1 MEKDATGRVIALDQA
16 PSEAQMPASLLRKPR
31 MVTLFKARLSGLLLA
46 GLVGL
51 SCAKKQPPPPP
62 TLTVEVAPVVQ
73 RDVPIVKEWIG
84 SLEGYVNA
92 DIRPQ
97 VTGYVLRQVYKEG
110 TFVGRGEVLFEIDP
124 RQFQAALNQAKGFL
138 AQNEASLGKAKLD
151 VARFT
156 PLVAQRAVSQ
166 QELDNAVAAQQA
178 AQANVDSARAQLE
191 QTQLNLGWTKVT
203 SPVDGIAGIAK
214 SQVGD
219 LVNGQT
225 TMTTVSVV
233 DPIKVFFNP
242 SEQEYMDWAQK
253 RGPVDAV
260 RSTPPQDK
268 GLLSLTL
275 SDGTVYSQ
283 RGDPILANRN
293 VDVKTGTI
301 QVEGVFPNPKHLL
314 RPGQYA
320 KVHAATDIK
329 KGALLVPQRAVSEL
343 QGFFQ
348 VSVVGPDN
356 KVENRTVQTGER
368 FGSLWIIE
376 KGLNPGE
383 RVVVEGLQKVKPGM
397 VVNPKPAAEPTPTTS
412 GK

>member
-1 MEKDATGRVIALDQA
+1 
-16 PSEAQMPASLLRKPR
+16 MPASLARDPRK
-31 MVTLFKARLSGLLLA
+31 VSFSTIKLSRLLLA
-46 GLVGL
+46 GLVCL
-51 SCAKKQPPPPP
+51 SCAKKQAPAPPP
-62 TLTVEVAPVVQ
+62 LVVEVATVIQ
-73 RDVPIVKEWIG
+73 KDVPITKEWIG
-84 SLEGYVNA
+84 TLDGFVNA

-110 TFVGRGEVLFEIDP
+110 SFVHRSDVLFEIDP
-124 RQFQAALNQAKGFL
+124 RQFQAALDQAKGVL
-138 AQNEASLGKAKLD
+138 AQNEAVLGKARLD
-151 VARFT
+151 VARFA

-166 QELDNAVAAQQA
+166 QELDNAVAAQRQ
-178 AQANVDSARAQLE
+178 AQANVDSARAAVE
-191 QTQLNLGWTKVT
+191 QAQLNLGWTKVN
-203 SPVDGIAGIAK
+203 SPIDGIAGIAK

-268 GLLSLTL
+268 GMLALTL
-275 SDGTVYSQ
+275 SDGTVYPE
-283 RGDPILANRN
+283 RGDPVLANRN

-301 QVEGVFPNPKHLL
+301 LVEGVFPNPKHLL

-329 KGALLVPQRAVSEL
+329 KGAILVPQRAVSEL
-343 QGFFQ
+343 QGFYQ
-348 VSVVGPDN
+348 VAVVGPGD
-356 KVENRTVQTGER
+356 KVEIRPVQTGDR
-368 FGSLWIIE
+368 IGSLWIIE
-376 KGLNPGE
+376 KGLKPGE
-383 RVVVEGLQKVKPGM
+383 RVVVEGIQKVKPGM
-397 VVNPKPAAEPTPTTS
+397 VVSPKPAAEPATPTTPAAS

>member
-1 MEKDATGRVIALDQA
+1 VTDQFAEAKRDTVRLRPEAGSFAFFMVGVSSLFLAVLGCLSCGKKQA
-16 PSEAQMPASLLRKPR
+16 PA
-31 MVTLFKARLSGLLLA
+31 
-46 GLVGL
+46 
-51 SCAKKQPPPPP
+51 PPP
-62 TLTVEVAPVVQ
+62 LAVEVTPVVQ
-73 RDVPIVKEWIG
+73 KDVPIVKEWIG

-97 VTGYVLRQVYKEG
+97 VTGYLLRQVYKEG
-110 TFVGRGEVLFEIDP
+110 TFVRKGETLFEIDP
-124 RQFQAALNQAKGFL
+124 RQFQAALEQAKGFL
-138 AQNEASLGKAKLD
+138 AQNEAALAKAKLD

-166 QELDNAVAAQQA
+166 QELDNALTAERA
-178 AQANVDSARAQLE
+178 AQANVASARAALQ
-191 QTQLNLGWTKVT
+191 QADLNLNWTKVA
-203 SPVDGIAGIAK
+203 SPIDGIAGIAR

-242 SEQEYMDWAQK
+242 SEQEYMDWAQR

-275 SDGTVYSQ
+275 SDGTLYPQ
-283 RGDPILANRN
+283 RGDPVLANRN

-301 QVEGVFPNPKHLL
+301 LVEGVFPNPKHLL

-320 KVHAATDIK
+320 KVRAATDIK

-348 VSVVGPDN
+348 VAVVGADN
-356 KVENRTVQTGER
+356 KVDIRPVQTGDR
-368 FGSLWIIE
+368 FGSLSIIE
-376 KGLNPGE
+376 KGLSAGE
-383 RVVVEGLQKVKPGM
+383 RVVVEGIQKVKQGM
-397 VVNPKPAAEPTPTTS
+397 VVDPKPAPEPTAPATPTAS
-412 GK
+412 EK

>member
-1 MEKDATGRVIALDQA
+1 
-16 PSEAQMPASLLRKPR
+16 MPASLIRQPRK
-31 MVTLFKARLSGLLLA
+31 VGLSTTRISVFFLA
-46 GLVGL
+46 GLVSL
-51 SCAKKQPPPPP
+51 SCAKKQAPAPPP
-62 TLTVEVAPVVQ
+62 LAVEVATVIQ
-73 RDVPIVKEWIG
+73 KDVPITKEWIG

-110 TFVGRGEVLFEIDP
+110 TFVRRGDVLFEIDP
-124 RQFQAALNQAKGFL
+124 RQFQAALGQAKGVL
-138 AQNEASLGKAKLD
+138 AQTEAALSKARLD

-166 QELDNAVAAQQA
+166 QELDNAVAAEHQ
-178 AQANVDSARAQLE
+178 AQANVDSARAAVE
-191 QTQLNLGWTKVT
+191 QAQLNLGWTKVT
-203 SPVDGIAGIAK
+203 SPIDGIAGIAK

-233 DPIKVFFNP
+233 DPIKVYFNP
-242 SEQEYMDWAQK
+242 SEQEYMAWAQK

-268 GLLSLTL
+268 GMLALTL
-275 SDGTVYSQ
+275 SDGTAYPL
-283 RGDPILANRN
+283 RGDPVLANRN

-320 KVHAATDIK
+320 KVRAAMDIK

-343 QGFFQ
+343 QGLYQ
-348 VSVVGPDN
+348 VAVVGPDN
-356 KVENRTVQTGER
+356 KIEIRPVQTGDR
-368 FGSLWIIE
+368 IDSLWIIE
-376 KGLNPGE
+376 KGLSPGE
-383 RVVVEGLQKVKPGM
+383 RIVVEGIQKVKPGM
-397 VVNPKPAAEPTPTTS
+397 VVDPKPAPEPATTPGTPAAS
-412 GK
+412 KK

>member
-1 MEKDATGRVIALDQA
+1 MAI
-16 PSEAQMPASLLRKPR
+16 
-31 MVTLFKARLSGLLLA
+31 RLSRLFFAALLC
-46 GLVGL
+46 L
-51 SCAKKQPPPPP
+51 SCAKKQAPAPPP
-62 TLTVEVAPVVQ
+62 LSVEVATVVQ
-73 RDVPIVKEWIG
+73 KDVPIVKEWIG

-138 AQNEASLGKAKLD
+138 AQNDASLGKAKLD

-166 QELDNAVAAQQA
+166 QELDNAIAAQQA

-191 QTQLNLGWTKVT
+191 QAQLNLGWTKVT

-233 DPIKVFFNP
+233 DPIKAFFNP

-260 RSTPPQDK
+260 LSVPAQDK
-268 GLLSLTL
+268 GMLSLTL
-275 SDGTVYSQ
+275 SDGTAYPL
-283 RGDPILANRN
+283 RGDPVIANRN

-320 KVHAATDIK
+320 KVRAATDIK
-329 KGALLVPQRAVSEL
+329 KGALLVPQRAVTEL

-348 VSVVGPDN
+348 VAVVGPGD
-356 KVENRTVQTGER
+356 KIDIRPVQTGER

-376 KGLNPGE
+376 KGLSAGE

-397 VVNPKPAAEPTPTTS
+397 VVSPKPAAEPATPATPTAS

>member
-1 MEKDATGRVIALDQA
+1 V
-16 PSEAQMPASLLRKPR
+16 SLSTQK
-31 MVTLFKARLSGLLLA
+31 LSKFLLA
-46 GLVGL
+46 GLVCL
-51 SCAKKQPPPPP
+51 SCAKKQAPAPPP
-62 TLTVEVAPVVQ
+62 LAVEVATAIQ
-73 RDVPIVKEWIG
+73 KDVPITREWIG
-84 SLEGYVNA
+84 TLDGFVNA

-110 TFVGRGEVLFEIDP
+110 TFVRRAEVLFEIDP
-124 RQFQAALNQAKGFL
+124 RQFQAALDQAKGFL
-138 AQNEASLGKAKLD
+138 AQNEAVLGKAKLD
-151 VARFT
+151 VARFA

-166 QELDNAVAAQQA
+166 QELDNAVAAERQ
-178 AQANVDSARAQLE
+178 AQANVSSARASVE
-191 QTQLNLGWTKVT
+191 QAQLNLGWTRVT
-203 SPVDGIAGIAK
+203 SPIDGIAGIAK

-219 LVNGQT
+219 LVNGQS

-268 GLLSLTL
+268 GLLALTL
-275 SDGTVYSQ
+275 SDGTVYPE
-283 RGDPILANRN
+283 RGDPVLANRN

-301 QVEGVFPNPKHLL
+301 LVEGVFPNPKHLL

-329 KGALLVPQRAVSEL
+329 KGAILVPQRAVSEL
-343 QGFFQ
+343 QGFYQ
-348 VSVVGPDN
+348 VAVVGPGD
-356 KVENRTVQTGER
+356 KVEIRPVQTGDR
-368 FGSLWIIE
+368 IGSLWIIE
-376 KGLNPGE
+376 KGLSAGD
-383 RVVVEGLQKVKPGM
+383 RVIVEGVQKVKPDM
-397 VVNPKPAAEPTPTTS
+397 VVNPKPAAETTTPTAS

>member
-1 MEKDATGRVIALDQA
+1 MR
-16 PSEAQMPASLLRKPR
+16 ASLTREPRK
-31 MVTLFKARLSGLLLA
+31 VDFFTLKVSRLFLA
-46 GLVGL
+46 ALVCL
-51 SCAKKQPPPPP
+51 SCAKKQAPAPPPPA
-62 TLTVEVAPVVQ
+62 VEVATVIQ
-73 RDVPIVKEWIG
+73 KDVPITKEWIG
-84 SLEGYVNA
+84 SLDGYVNA

-110 TFVGRGEVLFEIDP
+110 TFVRRGDVLFEIDP
-124 RQFQAALNQAKGFL
+124 RQFQAALDQAKGVL
-138 AQNEASLGKAKLD
+138 AQNEAALGKAKLD

-166 QELDNAVAAQQA
+166 QELDNAVASERQ
-178 AQANVDSARAQLE
+178 AQANRDSARAAVE
-191 QTQLNLGWTKVT
+191 QAQLNLDWTKVR
-203 SPVDGIAGIAK
+203 SPIDGIAGIAK

-242 SEQEYMDWAQK
+242 SEQEYMAWALK

-260 RSTPPQDK
+260 RDTPPQDK
-268 GLLSLTL
+268 GMLTLML
-275 SDGTVYSQ
+275 SDGTAYPH

-301 QVEGVFPNPKHLL
+301 QVEGVFPNPSHLL

-329 KGALLVPQRAVSEL
+329 KGAILVPQRAVSEL
-343 QGFFQ
+343 QGFYQ
-348 VSVVGPDN
+348 VAVVGPDN
-356 KVENRTVQTGER
+356 KVEIRPVQTGDR
-368 FGSLWIIE
+368 VGSLWIIE
-376 KGLNPGE
+376 KGLSPGD
-383 RVVVEGLQKVKPGM
+383 RIVVEGIQKVKPGM
-397 VVNPKPAAEPTPTTS
+397 VVNPKPAAEPAAPAAPTAP

>member
-1 MEKDATGRVIALDQA
+1 LTIKLSR
-16 PSEAQMPASLLRKPR
+16 
-31 MVTLFKARLSGLLLA
+31 LFLA
-46 GLVGL
+46 VLVCL
-51 SCAKKQPPPPP
+51 SCAKKQAPAPPP
-62 TLTVEVAPVVQ
+62 LSVEVATVVQ
-73 RDVPIVKEWIG
+73 KDVPIVKEWIG

-110 TFVGRGEVLFEIDP
+110 TFVRRGDVLFEIDP

-138 AQNEASLGKAKLD
+138 AQNEAALGKAKLD

-156 PLVAQRAVSQ
+156 PLVAERAVSQ
-166 QELDNAVAAQQA
+166 QELDNAMASQRQ
-178 AQANVDSARAQLE
+178 AQANVDSARAQVE
-191 QTQLNLGWTKVT
+191 QAQLNLGWTKVA
-203 SPVDGIAGIAK
+203 SPIDGIAGIAK

-219 LVNGQT
+219 LVNGQV

-275 SDGTVYSQ
+275 SDGTAYPL
-283 RGDPILANRN
+283 RGDPVIANRN

-301 QVEGVFPNPKHLL
+301 QVEGVFPNPRHLL

-320 KVHAATDIK
+320 KVRAATDIK
-329 KGALLVPQRAVSEL
+329 KGALLIPQRAVSEL

-348 VSVVGPDN
+348 VAVVGPGD
-356 KVENRTVQTGER
+356 KIDIRPVQTGER

-376 KGLNPGE
+376 KGLSAGE
-383 RVVVEGLQKVKPGM
+383 RVVVEGIQKVKPGM
-397 VVNPKPAAEPTPTTS
+397 VVSPKAAAEPVTPGAS
-412 GK
+412 AASRN

>member
-1 MEKDATGRVIALDQA
+1 MAI
-16 PSEAQMPASLLRKPR
+16 
-31 MVTLFKARLSGLLLA
+31 RLSKLFLAVLLC
-46 GLVGL
+46 L
-51 SCAKKQPPPPP
+51 SCAKKQAPAPPP
-62 TLTVEVAPVVQ
+62 LTVEVATVVQ
-73 RDVPIVKEWIG
+73 KDVPIVKEWIG

-97 VTGYVLRQVYKEG
+97 VTGYLLRQVYKEG
-110 TFVGRGEVLFEIDP
+110 TFVDRGGVLFEIDP

-138 AQNEASLGKAKLD
+138 AQNEAALGKAKLD

-166 QELDNAVAAQQA
+166 QELDNALAAQQA

-191 QTQLNLGWTKVT
+191 QAQLNLGWTKVT

-275 SDGTVYSQ
+275 SDGTAYPL
-283 RGDPILANRN
+283 RGDPVIANRN

-320 KVHAATDIK
+320 KVRAATDIK

-348 VSVVGPDN
+348 VAVVGPDN
-356 KVENRTVQTGER
+356 KVDIRAVQTGER
-368 FGSLWIIE
+368 SGSLWIIE
-376 KGLNPGE
+376 KGLSAGE
-383 RVVVEGLQKVKPGM
+383 RVVVAGVQKVKPGM
-397 VVNPKPAAEPTPTTS
+397 VVNPKPAAEPATPATPGAS
-412 GK
+412 KS

>member
-1 MEKDATGRVIALDQA
+1 MH
-16 PSEAQMPASLLRKPR
+16 ASLTREPRK
-31 MVTLFKARLSGLLLA
+31 VDFFTLKLSRLFLA
-46 GLVGL
+46 GLVCL
-51 SCAKKQPPPPP
+51 SCAKKQAPPPPP
-62 TLTVEVAPVVQ
+62 PAVEVATVIQ
-73 RDVPIVKEWIG
+73 KDVPITKEWIG
-84 SLEGYVNA
+84 SLDGYVNA

-97 VTGYVLRQVYKEG
+97 VMGYVLRQVYKEG
-110 TFVGRGEVLFEIDP
+110 SFVRRGEVLFEIDP
-124 RQFQAALNQAKGFL
+124 RQFQAALDQAKGVL
-138 AQNEASLGKAKLD
+138 AQNEAALAKAKLD

-166 QELDNAVAAQQA
+166 QELDNAVAAERQ
-178 AQANVDSARAQLE
+178 AQANRDSARAAVE
-191 QTQLNLGWTKVT
+191 QAQLNLDWTKVR
-203 SPVDGIAGIAK
+203 SPIDGIAGIAK

-242 SEQEYMDWAQK
+242 SEQEYMAWALK

-268 GLLSLTL
+268 GMLSLVL
-275 SDGTVYSQ
+275 SDGTEYPQ
-283 RGDPILANRN
+283 RGDPVLANRN

-320 KVHAATDIK
+320 KVHAATDVK
-329 KGALLVPQRAVSEL
+329 KGAILVPQRAVSEL
-343 QGFFQ
+343 QGLFQ
-348 VSVVGPDN
+348 VAVVGQGD
-356 KVENRTVQTGER
+356 KVEIRPVQTGDR
-368 FGSLWIIE
+368 IGSLWIIE
-376 KGLNPGE
+376 KGLKPGE
-383 RVVVEGLQKVKPGM
+383 LIVVEGIQKVKPGM
-397 VVNPKPAAEPTPTTS
+397 VVIPKPAADPATPAAPTAP

>member
-1 MEKDATGRVIALDQA
+1 
-16 PSEAQMPASLLRKPR
+16 MPASLACDPRK
-31 MVTLFKARLSGLLLA
+31 VSFSTIKLSRLLLA
-46 GLVGL
+46 GLVCL
-51 SCAKKQPPPPP
+51 SCAKKQAPAPPP
-62 TLTVEVAPVVQ
+62 LVVEVATVIQ
-73 RDVPIVKEWIG
+73 KDVPITKEWIG
-84 SLEGYVNA
+84 TLDGFVNA

-110 TFVGRGEVLFEIDP
+110 SFVHRSDVLFEIDP
-124 RQFQAALNQAKGFL
+124 RQFQAALDQAKGVL
-138 AQNEASLGKAKLD
+138 AQNEAVLGKAKLD
-151 VARFT
+151 VARFA

-166 QELDNAVAAQQA
+166 QELDNAVAAQRQ
-178 AQANVDSARAQLE
+178 AQANVDSARAAVE
-191 QTQLNLGWTKVT
+191 QAQLNLGWTKVN
-203 SPVDGIAGIAK
+203 SPIDGIAGIAK

-260 RSTPPQDK
+260 RSTPPRDK
-268 GLLSLTL
+268 GMLALTL
-275 SDGTVYSQ
+275 SDGTVYPE
-283 RGDPILANRN
+283 RGDPVLANRN

-301 QVEGVFPNPKHLL
+301 LVEGVFPNPKHLL

-329 KGALLVPQRAVSEL
+329 KGAILVPQRAVSEL
-343 QGFFQ
+343 QGFYQ
-348 VSVVGPDN
+348 VAVVGPGD
-356 KVENRTVQTGER
+356 KVEIRPVQTGDR
-368 FGSLWIIE
+368 IGSLWIIE
-376 KGLNPGE
+376 KGLSPGD
-383 RVVVEGLQKVKPGM
+383 RVIVGGIQKVKPDM
-397 VVNPKPAAEPTPTTS
+397 VVNPKPAAEPAATGTPTAP

>member
-1 MEKDATGRVIALDQA
+1 
-16 PSEAQMPASLLRKPR
+16 MPASLIRQPRK
-31 MVTLFKARLSGLLLA
+31 VGLSTTRISVFFLA
-46 GLVGL
+46 GLVSL
-51 SCAKKQPPPPP
+51 SCAKKQAPASPP
-62 TLTVEVAPVVQ
+62 LAVEVATVIQ
-73 RDVPIVKEWIG
+73 KDVPITKEWIG

-110 TFVGRGEVLFEIDP
+110 TFVRRGDVLFEIDP
-124 RQFQAALNQAKGFL
+124 RQFQAALGQAKGVL
-138 AQNEASLGKAKLD
+138 AQTEAALSKARLD

-166 QELDNAVAAQQA
+166 QELDNAVAAEHQ
-178 AQANVDSARAQLE
+178 AQANVDSARAAVE
-191 QTQLNLGWTKVT
+191 QAQLNLGWTKVT
-203 SPVDGIAGIAK
+203 SPIDGIAGIAK

-233 DPIKVFFNP
+233 DPIKVYFNP
-242 SEQEYMDWAQK
+242 SEQEYMAWAQK

-260 RSTPPQDK
+260 LSIPPQDK
-268 GLLSLTL
+268 GMLALTL
-275 SDGTVYSQ
+275 SDGTAYPL
-283 RGDPILANRN
+283 RGDPVLANRN

-320 KVHAATDIK
+320 KVRAAMDIK

-343 QGFFQ
+343 QGLYQ
-348 VSVVGPDN
+348 VAVVGPDN
-356 KVENRTVQTGER
+356 KIEIRPVQTGDR
-368 FGSLWIIE
+368 IDSLWIIE
-376 KGLNPGE
+376 KGLSPGE
-383 RVVVEGLQKVKPGM
+383 RIVVEGIQKVKPGM
-397 VVNPKPAAEPTPTTS
+397 VVNPKPAAEPTTTPGTS
-412 GK
+412 GN

>member
-1 MEKDATGRVIALDQA
+1 MAI
-16 PSEAQMPASLLRKPR
+16 
-31 MVTLFKARLSGLLLA
+31 RLSKLFLAVLLC
-46 GLVGL
+46 L
-51 SCAKKQPPPPP
+51 SCAKKQAPAPPP
-62 TLTVEVAPVVQ
+62 LTVEVATVVQ
-73 RDVPIVKEWIG
+73 KDVPIVKEWIG

-97 VTGYVLRQVYKEG
+97 VTGYLLRQVYKEG
-110 TFVGRGEVLFEIDP
+110 TFVDRGGVLFEIDP

-138 AQNEASLGKAKLD
+138 AQNEAALGKAKLD

-166 QELDNAVAAQQA
+166 QELDNALAAQQA

-191 QTQLNLGWTKVT
+191 QAQLNLGWTKVT

-275 SDGTVYSQ
+275 SDGTAYPL
-283 RGDPILANRN
+283 RGDPVIANRN

-320 KVHAATDIK
+320 KVRAATDIK
-329 KGALLVPQRAVSEL
+329 KGALLVPQRAVTEL

-348 VSVVGPDN
+348 VAVVGQGDKIDIRP
-356 KVENRTVQTGER
+356 VQTGER
-368 FGSLWIIE
+368 SGSLWIIE
-376 KGLNPGE
+376 KGLSAGE

-397 VVNPKPAAEPTPTTS
+397 VVNPKPAAERATPAAPTAA

>member
-1 MEKDATGRVIALDQA
+1 
-16 PSEAQMPASLLRKPR
+16 MPAFIGPEPQRVVFSAIKLS
-31 MVTLFKARLSGLLLA
+31 RLVLA

-51 SCAKKQPPPPP
+51 SCAKKPAPAPPP
-62 TLTVEVAPVVQ
+62 LAVEVVTVIQ
-73 RDVPIVKEWIG
+73 KDVPISKEWIG

-97 VTGYVLRQVYKEG
+97 VAGYVLRQVYLEG
-110 TFVGRGEVLFEIDP
+110 TFLRRGDVLFEIDP
-124 RQFQAALNQAKGFL
+124 RQFQAALGQAKGFL
-138 AQNEASLGKAKLD
+138 AQTEAALGKAKLD

-156 PLVAQRAVSQ
+156 PLAAARAISQ
-166 QELDNAVAAQQA
+166 QELDNALAAERQ
-178 AQANVDSARAQLE
+178 AQANVDSARASVE
-191 QTQLNLGWTKVT
+191 QAQLNLTWTKVT
-203 SPVDGIAGIAK
+203 SPIDGIAGIAK

-242 SEQEYMDWAQK
+242 SEQEYMAWALK
-253 RGPVDAV
+253 RGPVDEV

-268 GLLSLTL
+268 GMLTLTL
-275 SDGTVYSQ
+275 SDGTVYPH
-283 RGDPILANRN
+283 RGDPVIANRN

-301 QVEGVFPNPKHLL
+301 QAEGLFPNPKHLL

-329 KGALLVPQRAVSEL
+329 KGAVLVPQRAVSEL

-348 VSVVGPDN
+348 VAVVGPGD
-356 KVENRTVQTGER
+356 KIDIRPVQTGER

-376 KGLNPGE
+376 KGLSAGE
-383 RVVVEGLQKVKPGM
+383 RVVVEGIQKVKPGM
-397 VVNPKPAAEPTPTTS
+397 VVNPKQPAEPATPATPTAT

>member
-1 MEKDATGRVIALDQA
+1 
-16 PSEAQMPASLLRKPR
+16 MPASLAGDLQKVSFSTKKLWR
-31 MVTLFKARLSGLLLA
+31 LLLA
-46 GLVGL
+46 GLVCL
-51 SCAKKQPPPPP
+51 SCAKKQAPAPPP
-62 TLTVEVAPVVQ
+62 LAVEVATVIQ
-73 RDVPIVKEWIG
+73 KDVPITKEWIG
-84 SLEGYVNA
+84 SLDGFVNA

-110 TFVGRGEVLFEIDP
+110 TFVRRNEVLFEIDP
-124 RQFQAALNQAKGFL
+124 RQFQAALDQAKGFL
-138 AQNEASLGKAKLD
+138 AQNEAVLGKSRLD
-151 VARFT
+151 VARFA

-166 QELDNAVAAQQA
+166 QELDNAEAAQRQ
-178 AQANVDSARAQLE
+178 AQANVSSARASVE
-191 QTQLNLGWTKVT
+191 QAQLNLGWTRVT
-203 SPVDGIAGIAK
+203 SPIDGIAGIAK

-219 LVNGQT
+219 LVNGQS
-225 TMTTVSVV
+225 TMTTVSDV

-268 GLLSLTL
+268 GLLALTL
-275 SDGTVYSQ
+275 SDGTVYPE
-283 RGDPILANRN
+283 RGDPVLANRN

-343 QGFFQ
+343 QGFYQ
-348 VSVVGPDN
+348 VAVVGPGD
-356 KVENRTVQTGER
+356 KVEIRPVQTGDR
-368 FGSLWIIE
+368 VGSLWIIE

-383 RVVVEGLQKVKPGM
+383 RVIVEGVQKVKPDM
-397 VVNPKPAAEPTPTTS
+397 VVNPKPAAETATPTAT